1 MEYLREPMYFN
12 RFRSHLKDEKYKE
25 IENIISNIEK
35 SEPMHNEKV
44 TNFMGNIRP
53 NIRNAIYNA
62 KNSIGLTGS
71 KIDMLREYNKD
82 EPNYIPHFVLDEIIK
97 YCIDKANGKATTM
110 KVRKINSTFQLVREG
125 DFMIS
130 AGMGDEQ
137 TMNWLLNKIESLT
150 IYKELRDLQ
159 TEGNRINDLYNK
171 ELKSKIKDLSVQID
185 DGCLA
190 GKCDMKYCAS
200 KFS

>member
-1 MEYLREPMYFN
+1 
-12 RFRSHLKDEKYKE
+12 LKDEKYKE

-35 SEPMHNEKV
+35 SEPIHNKKV
-44 TNFMGNIRP
+44 ADFMNNIRA

-62 KNSIGLTGS
+62 KDSIGLTGY
-71 KIDMLREYNKD
+71 KIDMLREYNKE
-82 EPNYIPHFVLDEIIK
+82 EPNYSPHFVLDEIIN
-97 YCIDKANGKATTM
+97 YCIDKANGKVATM
-110 KVRKINSTFQLVREG
+110 RVRKLNSTFQLVREG

-137 TMNWLLNKIESLT
+137 TMNWLLNKIKSLT
-150 IYKELRDLQ
+150 IDKELRDLQ

-171 ELKSKIKDLSVQID
+171 KLKSKIKDLSVQID
-185 DGCLA
+185 DGYLA